1 MIAPA
6 LHYKFKNV
14 DKDPRCM
21 REIVITSIKD
31 DIILEQ
37 LNLCLDGSLSESWGE
52 RKLIFDNNIGKGT
65 VRSIAFD
72 WGVSLLDCDV
82 QFNEDVKIVF
92 KTSSVSPVEFIF
104 ISKGSFQYSEDDTED
119 FIDLEQYQNIIIA
132 PKRYSK
138 KTFVFPPNQEIKVN
152 FIRILKR
159 EYLKK
164 KNNNVTHLNDLLLS
178 IFNDENSE
186 MPYKHKGSYSLKI
199 ADQVKA
205 LNSVY
210 DSGIIRTL
218 SLEGRLYLILA
229 MQLMEHHN
237 FESNLVLPESLSKS
251 DIKKIHQLSEYIVD
265 HIAQP
270 ISVSSLSESSG
281 LSPKKLQ
288 LGFRVLYSKSVN
300 EYVRQ
305 LKLEISRDY
314 LRNTDLS
321 VSEIVYAIGIK
332 SRSYFSKIFADTY
345 GVLPTEYRKQLKK
358 NQL

>member
-1 MIAPA
+1 M
-6 LHYKFKNV
+6 K
-14 DKDPRCM
+14 
-21 REIVITSIKD
+21 EIVVTSVKD
-31 DIILEQ
+31 DVILQQ
-37 LNLCLDGSLSESWGE
+37 LNLCLEGKLSNSWGE
-52 RKLIFDNNIGKGT
+52 RTLTFDNALGKGV
-65 VRSIAFD
+65 VRNISFD

-104 ISKGSFQYSEDDTED
+104 ISKGSFKYSEDNTQE

-138 KTFVFPPNQEIKVN
+138 KTFIFPPNQEIKVN
-152 FIRILKR
+152 FIRILKK

-164 KNNNVTHLNDLLLS
+164 KNNNVTYLNDLLLS
-178 IFNDENSE
+178 IFNDENAE
-186 MPYKHKGSYSLKI
+186 MPYNHKGSYSLKI

-229 MQLMEHHN
+229 MQLIEHHN
-237 FESNLVLPESLSKS
+237 FESELVLPESLSKS

-265 HIAQP
+265 NVSSP
-270 ISVSSLSESSG
+270 ISVNSLAA
-281 LSPKKLQ
+281 LARISPKKLQ

-314 LRNTDLS
+314 LKNTDLS

-332 SRSYFSKIFADTY
+332 SRSYFSKIFSEAY
-345 GVLPTEYRKQLKK
+345 GVLPTEYRRRLVKK
-358 NQL
+358 G

>member
-1 MIAPA
+1 MIGST
-6 LHYKFKNV
+6 LHYKNHIV
-14 DKDPRCM
+14 VRRLPPM
-21 REIVITSIKD
+21 REIQITSIKD
-31 DIILEQ
+31 EIILEQ
-37 LNLCLDGSLSESWGE
+37 LHLCLEGTLNESWGE
-52 RKLIFDNNIGKGT
+52 RTLTFDNSIGKGV
-65 VRSIAFD
+65 VRSISFD

-82 QFNEDVKIVF
+82 EFYEDVKIIF
-92 KTSSVSPVEFIF
+92 KTSSVSPIEFIF
-104 ISKGSFQYSEDDTED
+104 ISKGSFQYSEDNTEE

-138 KTFVFPPNQEIKVN
+138 KTFVFPPHEEIKVN
-152 FIRILKR
+152 FIRILKK

-164 KNNNVTHLNDLLLS
+164 KNNNITHLNDLMLS
-178 IFNDENSE
+178 IFNDEQAQT
-186 MPYKHKGSYSLKI
+186 PFKHKGNYSLKI

-210 DSGIIRTL
+210 DSGVIRTL

-237 FESNLVLPESLSKS
+237 FENDLALPESLSKS

-265 HIAQP
+265 NISDP
-270 ISVSSLSESSG
+270 ISVRSLADSAG

-288 LGFRVLYSKSVN
+288 LGFNVLYSKSVN

-314 LRNTDLS
+314 LKNTDLS

-332 SRSYFSKIFADTY
+332 SRSYFSKIFFEAY
-345 GVLPTEYRKQLKK
+345 GILPTDYRKQLAKK
-358 NQL
+358 S

>member
-1 MIAPA
+1 
-6 LHYKFKNV
+6 
-14 DKDPRCM
+14 M
-21 REIVITSIKD
+21 REIQITSIKD
-31 DIILEQ
+31 EIILEQ
-37 LNLCLDGSLSESWGE
+37 LNLCLEGTLNESWGE
-52 RKLIFDNNIGKGT
+52 RTLTFDNSLGKGV
-65 VRSIAFD
+65 VRSISFD

-82 QFNEDVKIVF
+82 EFYEDVKIIF
-92 KTSSVSPVEFIF
+92 KTSSISPVEFIF
-104 ISKGSFQYSEDDTED
+104 ISKGSFQYSEDNTEE

-152 FIRILKR
+152 FIRILKK

-178 IFNDENSE
+178 IFNDDHAEI
-186 MPYKHKGSYSLKI
+186 PYNHKGSFSLKI
-199 ADQVKA
+199 ADQVKE

-237 FESNLVLPESLSKS
+237 FENDLSLPESLSKS
-251 DIKKIHQLSEYIVD
+251 DIKKIHQLSEFIVD
-265 HIAQP
+265 NISNP
-270 ISVSSLSESSG
+270 ISVSSLADNAG

-288 LGFRVLYSKSVN
+288 LGFKVLYSKSVN

-314 LRNTDLS
+314 LKNTDLS

-332 SRSYFSKIFADTY
+332 SRSYFSKIFFEAY
-345 GVLPTEYRKQLKK
+345 GILPTEYRKQLNKK
-358 NQL
+358 SS